1 VDRFCGGDL
10 SDCEY
15 DCPEY
20 EQGDQ
25 YNFDL
30 ISGAEVLLWAKIM
43 VAESAT
49 ADVYQLVSEQRDN
62 ALRDITLG
70 VMLYYI

>member
-1 VDRFCGGDL
+1 VNMIAL
-10 SDCEY
+10 
-15 DCPEY
+15 
-20 EQGDQ
+20 
-25 YNFDL
+25 NTN
-30 ISGAEVLLWAKIM
+30 KIM